1 MEKEIEFVKKAK
13 EQIEFQMN
21 MANSDYEN
29 SLTKLKMHYE
39 ERQKGLL
46 PQDIKQVRMNIDV
59 CYLRTIV
66 S

>member
-46 PQDIKQVRMNIDV
+46 PQDIKQVSISMNIHFF
-59 CYLRTIV
+59 I
-66 S
+66 